1 MSYEEQNR
9 EAFISYFRRGAKGS
23 QIACALGVEVE
34 HFVVDSRTLHAVPY
48 EGREGAI
55 GVCDVLAHLAA
66 FYDQKTLGST
76 GEILGLSSDAASI
89 TLEPAAQIEI
99 SIAPYES
106 IGEIVRIYQE
116 FRSYIDPF
124 LAQHG
129 YQLVTQGYHPRERAA
144 DLTLIPKERYHLMD
158 EYFSV
163 LHTHGERMMR
173 ASASTQVS
181 VDFSDEADAVRKM
194 RITQAIAP
202 FLAAIT
208 DTVSCFEGKSPV
220 KPLERLNLW
229 RDVDNARCG
238 SVPGLFDEGY
248 GFAAY
253 ADWLLQ
259 TCPIF
264 VTRPAAHDPNGTS
277 VRSVFGQSAEQAYA
291 DAPMTDRDIAHVISM
306 FWPDV
311 RLKTF
316 VEIRPADSLPLPL
329 VAGYAALIKGLYYSE
344 SSLATLEEALGVVD
358 GVWSLHDGSTDEAIR
373 AIRQDGQQA
382 LVYGRT
388 LAEWENLLLETADK
402 ALASVDCAFL
412 APLADHVKAL
422 QQG

>member
-1 MSYEEQNR
+1 MSYEKENR
-9 EAFISYFRRGAKGS
+9 QALISYFQKGAKGS
-23 QIACALGVEVE
+23 RISYTLGVEVE
-34 HFVVDSRTLHAVPY
+34 HFVVYAHTLRAVPY
-48 EGREGAI
+48 VAHEGI
-55 GVCDVLAHLAA
+55 GVRDVLAYLAA
-66 FYDQKTLGST
+66 FYPEKTWGLT
-76 GEILGLSSDAASI
+76 GEIIGLSSDDASI

-99 SIAPYES
+99 SIAPYAA
-106 IGEIVRIYQE
+106 IDDIVRIYQD
-116 FRSYIDPF
+116 FRQHIDPF

-129 YQLVTQGYHPRERAA
+129 CVLITQGYHPSERAH
-144 DLTLIPKERYHLMD
+144 DLALIPKQRYRFMD
-158 EYFSV
+158 EYFQS

-181 VDFSDEADAVRKM
+181 VDFVDEADAVRKM
-194 RITQAIAP
+194 RITQALTP
-202 FLAAIT
+202 VFAAMT
-208 DTVSCFEGKSPV
+208 DTASVFEGVPV
-220 KPLERLNLW
+220 QAPLARLNMW

-238 SVPGLFDEGY
+238 SVPGLFDEGF

-264 VTRPAAHDPNGTS
+264 VTRPVAYDPKGQA
-277 VRSVFGQSAEQAYA
+277 VRKVFGQTTEQAYA
-291 DAPMTDRDIAHVISM
+291 DAPMTEEDIEHVISM

-344 SSLATLEEALGVVD
+344 SSLTGLEEALGVFD
-358 GVWSLHDGSTDEAIR
+358 DVWPLDDCSTDAALAEIR
-373 AIRQDGQQA
+373 HKGQKA

-388 LAEWENLLLETADK
+388 VVEWEEMLLETARA
-402 ALASVDCAFL
+402 ALSSEERVFL
-412 APLADHVKAL
+412 AVLADHVANR
-422 QQG
+422 